1 MQAGGT
7 RVRRGRCEG
16 GARVVRGRHK
26 GGTRAVRGRYDLT
39 CTAIQ
44 PGRRSAAR
52 PRSPCPRTLQATAAL
67 PRPRPPV
74 RCPSLP
80 GPCEEEVTY
89 GQWEIVGCGVDPD
102 RDRGGGCFWTVIV
115 SHRQP
120 FLNRLGLGEGGGGVV
135 GGQAACKDILL
146 TSPPGDVRPLVI
158 TPNTASAVAR
168 SLIVT
173 VQRFFSFSRPRKST
187 WVVNQP

>member
-1 MQAGGT
+1 M
-7 RVRRGRCEG
+7 
-16 GARVVRGRHK
+16 
-26 GGTRAVRGRYDLT
+26 
-39 CTAIQ
+39 
-44 PGRRSAAR
+44 
-52 PRSPCPRTLQATAAL
+52 
-67 PRPRPPV
+67 
-74 RCPSLP
+74 
-80 GPCEEEVTY
+80 
-89 GQWEIVGCGVDPD
+89 
-102 RDRGGGCFWTVIV
+102 
-115 SHRQP
+115 
-120 FLNRLGLGEGGGGVV
+120 